1 MDPTTIAGAIA
12 LAESIVNAIVAN
24 APAIEAD
31 VSQSI
36 PYVQAIAGMIQGTNA
51 TIETIQTLLG
61 NANIT
66 VDDFLKPL
74 PPDDG
79 TTTT

>member
-31 VSQSI
+31 VAQSI

-51 TIETIQTLLG
+51 SIDTIQTLLG
-61 NANIT
+61 NANIA

>member
-1 MDPTTIAGAIA
+1 MDPTTVAGAISIA
-12 LAESIVNAIVAN
+12 SSIVNAIIAN
-24 APAIEAD
+24 MPAIEQDISA
-31 VSQSI
+31 SQ

-51 TIETIQTLLG
+51 TIDTITALL
-61 NANIT
+61 NAANIST
-66 VDDFLKPL
+66 DQFLTPL